1 MSVTDYLAIAL
12 VVIIQATGMVV
23 LFMMFTRR
31 GWWKDPDIG
40 IDWTTTDGC
49 RACWEYG
56 PYSMTDSWTIASKER
71 ARDVHQAQ
79 HQLIEPF
86 ARQLVRLVDWLA
98 RVIPG
103 SQTRHPL

>member
-1 MSVTDYLAIAL
+1 MSAIDYLAIGL
-12 VVIIQATGMVV
+12 VVVIQAAGMVV

-56 PYSMTDSWTIASKER
+56 PYPWWDAKTIASKER
-71 ARDVHQAQ
+71 ARDVHQVQ
-79 HQLIEPF
+79 HAIIAALLGPV
-86 ARQLVRLVDWLA
+86 VRLLER
-98 RVIPG
+98 RV
-103 SQTRHPL
+103 TRRTLH